1 MSTSDQPVTV
11 VDPNWEARMAETWET
26 VVQQEIDELRHRLTQ
41 RETALARAPVNLRRM
56 TRATANLL
64 GVYF

>member
-1 MSTSDQPVTV
+1 MSSIDSPVPEIESH
-11 VDPNWEARMAETWET
+11 DDRMAETLET
-26 VVQQEIDELRHRLTQ
+26 AAQREIDELRHRLTQ
-41 RETALARAPVNLRRM
+41 KETALARAPVNLRRM

>member
-1 MSTSDQPVTV
+1 MPAISETAS
-11 VDPNWEARMAETWET
+11 ELFHEERMAETWET
-26 VVQQEIDELRHRLTQ
+26 VAQQEIDELRDRLTK
-41 RETALARAPVNLRRM
+41 REIALARAPAALRKM

>member
-1 MSTSDQPVTV
+1 MSISDLPETA
-11 VDPNWEARMAETWET
+11 VDPAFEARMAETLET
-26 VVQQEIDELRHRLTQ
+26 AAQREIDELRHRLTQ
-41 RETALARAPVNLRRM
+41 KETALIRTPVNLRRM

>member
-1 MSTSDQPVTV
+1 MSISDQPETA
-11 VDPNWEARMAETWET
+11 VDPAWEARMAETWET
-26 VVQQEIDELRHRLTQ
+26 AAQAEIDELRHRLTQ